1 MIVNTTAGIV
11 MSFYTFGIEVLP
23 YIAYSMIAYFVMKSG
38 CDPANMVMYVVP
50 LTFFILTFTNIY
62 EQVARSTGFN
72 VTTLAMI
79 TFVK

>member
-38 CDPANMVMYVVP
+38 CNPANMVMYVVP